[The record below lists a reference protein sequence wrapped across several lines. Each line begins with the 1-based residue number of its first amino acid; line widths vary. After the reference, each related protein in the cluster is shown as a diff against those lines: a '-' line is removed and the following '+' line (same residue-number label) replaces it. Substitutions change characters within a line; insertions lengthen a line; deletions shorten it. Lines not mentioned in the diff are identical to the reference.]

1 MFMVDRNII
10 NKLGLSQEKIEEQVN
25 ELFTDEHSQLLDEAL
40 NNKVDALIPGTI
52 LTGRIVTR
60 LGNDVIVEMGL
71 KSEGIVDA
79 SEFDDPNEIAAGREL
94 EVLLE
99 EVDAEGG
106 ILLSKRKAD
115 RIRGWERI
123 ISTTKEGDL
132 IKGRVTRR
140 IKGGLLVDIGV
151 PVFLPA
157 SQVDIRKPGDISR
170 FIGQEI
176 ECKVLKIDT
185 ENRNIVVSRRKIIEE
200 ERESSKEKLLEE
212 IELGQLRKGVV
223 KNIAD
228 FGVFV
233 DLGGLDGLLHIS
245 DLSWGRIS
253 HPSEV
258 VEIDQ
263 KIKCVVVGFD
273 RENEKISLG
282 LKQKTES
289 PWENVEKR
297 YPIGTR
303 VKGTVVNIMNYGVF
317 VRLEEGVE
325 GLVHISEMSW
335 TRRIVH
341 PADILNLND
350 EIDVAVLDVNKDR
363 QEISLGIK
371 QLETNPWTVAAQ
383 KYPPGTI
390 VTTKVTTLTNYGAFV
405 EIEPG
410 VDGLVHV
417 SDLSWTRKYNHP
429 SDALDRGQELKCVVL
444 DVNEQKHRVSLGL
457 KQMTEDPWIRAIP
470 EKYIPGQIVKGKVT
484 KLTNFGVFVELEP
497 DLEGLL
503 HISELADH
511 KVENP
516 SDVVETG
523 QEIEVKI
530 LRVDPDSRKIGLSLR
545 RVRWAAE
552 DAAGKGKTRRRGGLD
567 GPLAPEP
574 AVVPRPGEDKQ
585 PPEPEQPESPVKE
598 KEQKVAEPKKEAKE
612 TEDKQPKDEKPQEPR
627 QQPPDEVKA
636 EEQEAQ
642 KQPEQPE
649 QEPGPVE
656 EKPGEEAGDK
666 DQRKA
671 EEEKTTDQVQ
681 TITEPPELEQAA
693 EEKPQEQQQEEA
705 GDKDSQKP
713 EAEEEQAP
721 AKEQEVAKQPEQEPG
736 PVEEQPS
743 EETGDKDQQQAQEE
757 KTTDQVQTITEPPE
771 LEQAAEEK
779 PQEQQQE
786 EAGDKDSQKPEAE
799 EEQAP
804 AKEQEVAKQP
814 EQEPGPVEEQP
825 SEETGD
831 KDQQQAQEEKTTDQ
845 VQTIAEPPELEQAAE
860 EKPQEEQHQE
870 QEQQESKE

>member
-1 MFMVDRNII
+1 MVDRNII
-10 NKLGLSQEKIEEQVN
+10 NKLGLSHEEIEEQVN
-25 ELFTDEHSQLLDEAL
+25 KLFTDEHSQLLDEVL
-40 NNKVDALIPGTI
+40 DKKVDTLIPGTI

-60 LGNDVIVEMGL
+60 LGNDVIVELGL

-79 SEFDDPNEIAAGREL
+79 SEFDDPNEITAGIEL

-123 ISTTKEGDL
+123 IATTKEGDL

-185 ENRNIVVSRRKIIEE
+185 ENHNIVVSRRKIIEE
-200 ERESSKEKLLEE
+200 ERQFSKEKLLKE
-212 IELGQLRKGVV
+212 IEVGQPRKGVV

-245 DLSWGRIS
+245 DLSWGRVS

-263 KIKCVVVGFD
+263 EIECVVIAFD

-282 LKQKTES
+282 LKQKAES
-289 PWENVEKR
+289 PWETVEQS

-317 VRLEEGVE
+317 VRLEEGIE

-410 VDGLVHV
+410 IDGLVHV

-516 SDVVETG
+516 KDVVGTG
-523 QEIEVKI
+523 QEIEIKI

-552 DAAGKGKTRRRGGLD
+552 DAADKGKPRRRGGLD
-567 GPLAPEP
+567 GPLTPGQ

-585 PPEPEQPESPVKE
+585 PPETEQPESPAKE
-598 KEQKVAEPKKEAKE
+598 KEQKVTEPKEPEDKQPEAEKQAEPQQQVQDETEDKQQEAAEQPAQQVPDKA
-612 TEDKQPKDEKPQEPR
+612 EDKQPKDEKQEEPQ
-627 QQPPDEVKA
+627 QQPTDEAKA
-636 EEQEAQ
+636 EQKEAEKQPAQQVPDKAEDKQPKDEKQEEPQQQPTDEAEAEQKEAE

-649 QEPGPVE
+649 QEPEPVKEQQPQE
-656 EKPGEEAGDK
+656 ETEDK
-666 DQRKA
+666 DQQKS
-671 EEEKTTDQVQ
+671 
-681 TITEPPELEQAA
+681 QA
-693 EEKPQEQQQEEA
+693 QEE
-705 GDKDSQKP
+705 QT
-713 EAEEEQAP
+713 P
-721 AKEQEVAKQPEQEPG
+721 AQEQEVAEQPEQEPA
-736 PVEEQPS
+736 PAEEQQPQ
-743 EETGDKDQQQAQEE
+743 EETEDKDQQKSQAQEE
-757 KTTDQVQTITEPPE
+757 QTSA
-771 LEQAAEEK
+771 Q
-779 PQEQQQE
+779 
-786 EAGDKDSQKPEAE
+786 
-799 EEQAP
+799 
-804 AKEQEVAKQP
+804 EQEVAEQP
-814 EQEPGPVEEQP
+814 EQEQP
-825 SEETGD
+825 
-831 KDQQQAQEEKTTDQ
+831 
-845 VQTIAEPPELEQAAE
+845 AE
-860 EKPQEEQHQE
+860 EKPQEEQQKE
-870 QEQQESKE
+870 QEESKE